1 MPFPPS
7 DHASCGDL
15 LCREDASVLTGDSP
29 GGAVGLAEFPD
40 ESDESIAGFIAAE
53 TDYSPGFD
61 YPDRFRSKSLDSVAR
76 QEAVAWILKVPAGAC
91 YLDSVVICYLE
102 PDPLTVHVYYGFRP
116 LTPYLAV
123 NYLDRFL
130 SSHRLP
136 VCSFPLF
143 FAPLLIVTL

>member
-1 MPFPPS
+1 MPFTPS
-7 DHASCGDL
+7 DDASCGDL
-15 LCREDASVLTGDSP
+15 LCREDASVLAGNSP
-29 GGAVGLAEFPD
+29 GGAVGLVEFPD

-76 QEAVAWILKVPAGAC
+76 QEAVAWILKV
-91 YLDSVVICYLE
+91 
-102 PDPLTVHVYYGFRP
+102 HVYYGFRP
-116 LTPYLAV
+116 LTAYLAV

-136 VCSFPLF
+136 YHLKVTKLGHIREFNEFVYEKVCSSGLWIEGW
-143 FAPLLIVTL
+143 L